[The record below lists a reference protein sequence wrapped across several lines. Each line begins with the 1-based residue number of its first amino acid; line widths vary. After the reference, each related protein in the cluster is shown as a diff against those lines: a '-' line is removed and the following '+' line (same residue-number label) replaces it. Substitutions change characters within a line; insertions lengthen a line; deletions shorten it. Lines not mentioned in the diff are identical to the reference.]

1 MEALPDPVLKDYIF
15 FFIHNQYSSPMQGKY
30 YFFPILHMKKL

>member
-1 MEALPDPVLKDYIF
+1 METLPDPVLKDYI

-30 YFFPILHMKKL
+30 YFPILQMKKL